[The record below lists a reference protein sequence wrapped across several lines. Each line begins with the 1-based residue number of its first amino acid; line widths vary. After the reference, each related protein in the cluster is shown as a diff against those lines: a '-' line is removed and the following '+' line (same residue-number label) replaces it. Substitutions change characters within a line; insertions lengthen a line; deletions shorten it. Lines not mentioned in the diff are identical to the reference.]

1 MATVTLSVV
10 PCINSQYTVH
20 HTPWVMI
27 QSIEHIKISY
37 KMTGNQGDT
46 VDIVASKDSHS
57 YLPSLL
63 APFVLILLSQY
74 S

>member
-1 MATVTLSVV
+1 MATVALSVV
-10 PCINSQYTVH
+10 PCFDSQCTVH
-20 HTPWVMI
+20 LTPWVMI

-37 KMTGNQGDT
+37 KVTGNQG
-46 VDIVASKDSHS
+46 DIVASKDSHR

-63 APFVLILLSQY
+63 APLVLILLSQY